1 VNPWYAKAVVLLA
14 GAAIGIL
21 RAAHSYQRP
30 RDPVSSR
37 RGGAREA
44 VALSASFVGFVV
56 PMFWVWTSWLDF
68 ADYELRLAPLMAGAV
83 LLAAGLWLFHRTH
96 RDLGRNWS
104 ARLQILESHQLVT
117 GGVYRRVRHPMYLAL
132 LLFGIGQAA
141 VVPNWIAGASC
152 LVGAVLLFVL
162 RIGPEERMMRERF
175 GRDYEAYAARTNRL
189 VPGVW

>member
-1 VNPWYAKAVVLLA
+1 
-14 GAAIGIL
+14 
-21 RAAHSYQRP
+21 
-30 RDPVSSR
+30 VSSR

-68 ADYELRLAPLMAGAV
+68 ADYELRPAPLMAGAV

-152 LVGAVLLFVL
+152 LVGATLLFVL

-175 GRDYEAYAARTNRL
+175 GRDYEAYATRTKRL